1 MKDFLQKLSSYN
13 IFNYLLPGILF
24 VGIAE
29 KLTSYSFI
37 HDDIL
42 IGLFLYYFAGLI
54 ISRIGSLIVEP
65 FLRRV
70 KFVRFAGYRDFVEAS
85 KSDPKISLFS
95 EQNNMFRTLC
105 SLFMVLIFLKIYEEI
120 KDTLSWSADTS
131 GSIFLLLVLLLVL
144 LLFSYRKQT
153 QYVVQRIKI
162 VKEKAE
168 ETEKTEKAQEE
179 E

>member
-37 HDDIL
+37 HDDII
-42 IGLFLYYFAGLI
+42 IGLFLYYFVGLI

-70 KFVRFAGYRDFVEAS
+70 KFVRFADYQDYVVAS
-85 KSDPKISLFS
+85 KSDPEISLFS

-105 SLFMVLIFLKIYEEI
+105 SLFIVLIFVKIYDEI
-120 KDTLSWSADTS
+120 KDTLPWSADAS

-144 LLFSYRKQT
+144 LVFSYRKQT
-153 QYVVQRIKI
+153 QFVVQRIKI
-162 VKEKAE
+162 AKERAE
-168 ETEKTEKAQEE
+168 ETEKTEKAQGEE
-179 E
+179 

>member
-37 HDDIL
+37 HDNLL
-42 IGLFLYYFAGLI
+42 IGLFLYYFFGLI

-65 FLRRV
+65 FLKRV
-70 KFVRFAGYRDFVEAS
+70 KFVRFADYPDFVEAS
-85 KSDPKISLFS
+85 KLDSKISLLS
-95 EQNNMFRTLC
+95 EENNMYRTLC
-105 SLFMVLIFLKIYEEI
+105 SLFVVLILFKIYDEL
-120 KDTLSWSADTS
+120 KDNLPWSADTS
-131 GSIFLLLVLLLVL
+131 GLIFFLLLLVLLLL
-144 LLFSYRKQT
+144 CFSYRKQT

-162 VKEKAE
+162 AKEKPEVA
-168 ETEKTEKAQEE
+168 EKTENAKEGE
-179 E
+179 

>member
-1 MKDFLQKLSSYN
+1 MKYFLEKLSSYN

-37 HDDIL
+37 HDNLL
-42 IGLFLYYFAGLI
+42 IGLFLYYFFGLI

-65 FLRRV
+65 FLKRV
-70 KFVRFAGYRDFVEAS
+70 KFVRFADYPDFVEAS

-95 EQNNMFRTLC
+95 EQNNMYRTLC
-105 SLFMVLIFLKIYEEI
+105 SLFIVLIFLKIYDEI
-120 KDTLSWSADTS
+120 KDTLPWSADTS
-131 GSIFLLLVLLLVL
+131 GSIFLLLLFIL

-162 VKEKAE
+162 AKEKAE
-168 ETEKTEKAQEE
+168 KAKEE
-179 E
+179 

>member
-1 MKDFLQKLSSYN
+1 MKELLQKLSSYN

-42 IGLFLYYFAGLI
+42 IGLFLYYFFGLI

-70 KFVRFAGYRDFVEAS
+70 KFVRFADYPDFVVAS
-85 KSDPKISLFS
+85 KSDPEISLFS

-105 SLFMVLIFLKIYEEI
+105 SLFIVLTFVKIYDEI
-120 KDTLSWSADTS
+120 KDTLPWSADTS

-153 QYVVQRIKI
+153 QFVVQRIKI
-162 VKEKAE
+162 AKEKAE
-168 ETEKTEKAQEE
+168 ETEKTENAEGEE
-179 E
+179 

>member
-37 HDDIL
+37 HDNLL
-42 IGLFLYYFAGLI
+42 IGLFLYYFFGLI

-65 FLRRV
+65 FLKRV
-70 KFVRFAGYRDFVEAS
+70 KFVRFADYPDFVEAS
-85 KSDPKISLFS
+85 KSDPEIGLFS

-105 SLFMVLIFLKIYEEI
+105 SLFIVLIFVKIYDEY
-120 KDTLSWSADTS
+120 KDMLPWSADTS
-131 GSIFLLLVLLLVL
+131 GFIFFLLLLVL

-162 VKEKAE
+162 AKEKPE
-168 ETEKTEKAQEE
+168 ETEKTENAKEGE
-179 E
+179 